1 MENYQLKTAVFQFFW
16 FQNPFVPPSKIVED
30 TKELSFMWVIAINIY
45 CIIIK
50 AKTYLFPHPLKYNNN
65 DKYITC

>member
-1 MENYQLKTAVFQFFW
+1 MENYQLKTAVFQLFW

-45 CIIIK
+45 CIRNK
-50 AKTYLFPHPLKYNNN
+50 N
-65 DKYITC
+65 

>member
-1 MENYQLKTAVFQFFW
+1 MENYQLKTAVFQLFW
-16 FQNPFVPPSKIVED
+16 FQNPFVPFKIVED
-30 TKELSFMWVIAINIY
+30 TKELLFVWVIAIDIY

-50 AKTYLFPHPLKYNNN
+50 AKTYLFPHSSKYNNN